1 MERDEQPGTKTAD
14 PAEGKRG
21 NEPGTP
27 DAPMAQPEQP
37 GTKTQ
42 APAEGADDAS
52 GARGA
57 TGRAK

>member
-14 PAEGKRG
+14 PAEGKRDDV
-21 NEPGTP
+21 P
-27 DAPMAQPEQP
+27 DAPVAQPEQP

-52 GARGA
+52 GAVP
-57 TGRAK
+57 KP